1 MVARALALV
10 AAVLACG
17 AAAPPEEHD
26 TRKEGAEESAAEV
39 AATKP
44 GRGWFV
50 LPMLFWLPETKA
62 GIAGAAGMHFR
73 LRDADSSSSSFLV
86 VAYTMEKQG
95 SVDLSSDVYLR
106 GGSFVSGRFRAVHF
120 PDAFYGIGSATSVE
134 DRELYTRRFLELNA
148 TAEFPVVRG
157 RLRAGPRL
165 SGRVE
170 EIRDVEP
177 GGLLDSG
184 LVVGADGF
192 SSIGLGLT
200 VTWDTRDRPL
210 GSTRGVF
217 AQASYLYHPAA
228 LADNG
233 GFGRGW
239 LEARLFRPIGGERVL
254 GLAAL
259 LETADG
265 ETPFSVLPKLGS
277 TRFLRGYREGRFRDQ
292 VAWAAQAEV
301 RAPLTKRISGAAFA
315 AIGDVGRSL
324 ASLRADTIKV
334 AGGIGARFRLTGEG
348 ANLRLDLAAS
358 EAGPEVYLLLLD
370 AF

>member
-10 AAVLACG
+10 VAALACG
-17 AAAPPEEHD
+17 AAAPPEEHGPP
-26 TRKEGAEESAAEV
+26 REGAEETAAE
-39 AATKP
+39 AAAKKP
-44 GRGWFV
+44 ARGWFV

-62 GIAGAAGMHFR
+62 GLAGAAGVHFR
-73 LRDADSSSSSFLV
+73 PHGADRPSSAFLV
-86 VAYTMEKQG
+86 VGYTMEKQG
-95 SVDLSSDVYLR
+95 SVDLSSDVYLP
-106 GGSFVSGRFRAVHF
+106 GGSLVSGRFRAVHF
-120 PDAFYGIGSATSVE
+120 PDAFYGIGPSTSVQ

-148 TAEFPVVRG
+148 TAELPVLRG

-165 SGRVE
+165 NARVE

-177 GGLLDSG
+177 GGLLDAG
-184 LVVGADGF
+184 LVDGADGF
-192 SSIGLGLT
+192 SAIGLGVS

-210 GSTRGVF
+210 GSTRGSFV
-217 AQASYLYHPAA
+217 QASYVHHPAA
-228 LADNG
+228 LADND

-239 LEARLFRPIGGERVL
+239 LEARLFRPLGRETIL

-265 ETPFSVLPKLGS
+265 ETPFSLLPKLGS

-292 VAWAAQAEV
+292 IAWAAQAEV
-301 RAPLTKRISGAAFA
+301 RTPLTARISGAAFA
-315 AIGDVGRSL
+315 AIGDVAKDF
-324 ASLRADTIKV
+324 ASLRADTIKL

-348 ANLRLDLAAS
+348 ANLRLDVAAS
-358 EAGPEVYLLLLD
+358 RAGPEVYLLLLD